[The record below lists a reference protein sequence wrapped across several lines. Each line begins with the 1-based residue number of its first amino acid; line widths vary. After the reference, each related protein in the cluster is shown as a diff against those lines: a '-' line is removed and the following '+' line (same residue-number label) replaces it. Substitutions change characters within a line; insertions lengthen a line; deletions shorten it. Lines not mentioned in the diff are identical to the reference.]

1 MHFSQLRSIMQNRK
15 AYYLLLFA
23 NAISGLAQGISMLAI
38 PWYFS
43 EVIGKPEMFGWM
55 YALTTFIML
64 FWGLYAGTLIDK
76 YARKRVFLGINLF
89 GGVLLSSVSLYGFLT
104 GDVGALGALIVFSG
118 TILIYNIHYPALYAF
133 GQEITEKQ
141 HYGKFTSTTEIVGQS
156 TSIISGAIGAA
167 LLSGFSGNNII
178 PSIAPWT
185 LHEIFLADAVTYWIS
200 ILLIASIRYKAIAQ
214 RYSETGSVIM
224 RIKTGIHFLKE
235 NRQVFLFGNAS
246 YAIFIVLLV
255 TVQQLLPVYTSN
267 HLQAGPGIYALA
279 EMAYAVGA
287 MLAGV
292 LIIRLF
298 KKKGLVAGVIAMM
311 LVTVLTY
318 LIAGFSNSITLYLL
332 LSVVLGITNAGA
344 RVLRTTWLFQH
355 VPNQTIGRV
364 SSVFQSIN
372 ILHRVSLSALCSL
385 PFFHAEN
392 NIRFT
397 YVICA
402 AIVAIYTIPLVL
414 NFKKIEAYKSSDTAL
429 RY

>member
-1 MHFSQLRSIMQNRK
+1 MQNRK
-15 AYYLLLFA
+15 AYFLLLFA

-55 YALTTFIML
+55 YAFTTFLML
-64 FWGLYAGTLIDK
+64 FWGLYAGTLIDQ
-76 YARKRVFLGINLF
+76 YARKGVFLGINLF
-89 GGVLLSSVSLYGFLT
+89 GGILLGSVSLYGFLT
-104 GDVGALGALIVFSG
+104 GDVGAIGALIVFSG

-141 HYGKFTSTTEIVGQS
+141 HYGNFTSTTEIVGQS
-156 TSIISGAIGAA
+156 TSIISGAIGAV
-167 LLSGFSGNNII
+167 LLSGFSGNTFIM
-178 PSIAPWT
+178 PIAPWT
-185 LHEIFLADAVTYWIS
+185 LHEIFLVDAVTYWIS
-200 ILLIASIRYKAIAQ
+200 ILLIASIRYKPIAV
-214 RYSETGSVIM
+214 RHAETGSVLM
-224 RIKTGIHFLKE
+224 RIKTGIRFLNE

-255 TVQQLLPVYTSN
+255 TVQQLLPVYTSK
-267 HLQAGPGIYALA
+267 HLNAGPGVYALA

-287 MLAGV
+287 MLAGL

-298 KKKGLVAGVIAMM
+298 KKKGLVIGVIAMM

-318 LIAGFSNSITLYLL
+318 LIAGFSNAITLYLA

-344 RVLRTTWLFQH
+344 RVLRTTWLFQQ
-355 VPNQTIGRV
+355 VPNQNIGRV

-372 ILHRVSLSALCSL
+372 ILHRVGLSALCAL
-385 PFFHAEN
+385 PFFHSGN

-397 YVICA
+397 YLICA
-402 AIVAIYTIPLVL
+402 AIVFIYTLPLVL
-414 NFKKIEAYKSSDTAL
+414 NFKKIESYKSSNSEQPT
-429 RY
+429 

>member
-1 MHFSQLRSIMQNRK
+1 
-15 AYYLLLFA
+15 
-23 NAISGLAQGISMLAI
+23 
-38 PWYFS
+38 
-43 EVIGKPEMFGWM
+43 
-55 YALTTFIML
+55 
-64 FWGLYAGTLIDK
+64 
-76 YARKRVFLGINLF
+76 
-89 GGVLLSSVSLYGFLT
+89 
-104 GDVGALGALIVFSG
+104 
-118 TILIYNIHYPALYAF
+118 
-133 GQEITEKQ
+133 
-141 HYGKFTSTTEIVGQS
+141 
-156 TSIISGAIGAA
+156 
-167 LLSGFSGNNII
+167 
-178 PSIAPWT
+178 
-185 LHEIFLADAVTYWIS
+185 
-200 ILLIASIRYKAIAQ
+200 
-214 RYSETGSVIM
+214 
-224 RIKTGIHFLKE
+224 
-235 NRQVFLFGNAS
+235 
-246 YAIFIVLLV
+246 
-255 TVQQLLPVYTSN
+255 
-267 HLQAGPGIYALA
+267 
-279 EMAYAVGA
+279 MAYAVGA

-372 ILHRVSLSALCSL
+372 ILHRVALSAVCAL
-385 PFFHAEN
+385 PFFHAGN

-429 RY
+429 RYQAKRRSDQSV

>member
-1 MHFSQLRSIMQNRK
+1 
-15 AYYLLLFA
+15 
-23 NAISGLAQGISMLAI
+23 MLAI

-43 EVIGKPEMFGWM
+43 EIIGKPELFGWM

-76 YARKRVFLGINLF
+76 YPRKQVFLGINLF
-89 GGVLLSSVSLYGFLT
+89 GGILLSIVSLYGFLK
-104 GDVGALGALIVFSG
+104 GDVGATGAILVFSG

-141 HYGKFTSTTEIVGQS
+141 FYGKFTSTTEIVGQS

-167 LLSGFSGNNII
+167 LLSGFSGNSII
-178 PSIAPWT
+178 PPIEPWT
-185 LHEIFLADAVTYWIS
+185 LHEIFLADALTYWIS
-200 ILLIASIRYKAIAQ
+200 ILLIASIRYEAIAQ
-214 RYSETGSVIM
+214 RHRETGSVIT

-235 NRQVFLFGNAS
+235 NKHVFLFGNAS

-267 HLQAGPGIYALA
+267 HLKAGPGVYAFA
-279 EMAYAVGA
+279 EMAYAIGA

-292 LIIRLF
+292 GIIRVF
-298 KKKGLVAGVIAMM
+298 RQKGLVLGVIAMM
-311 LVTVLTY
+311 LVTILTY
-318 LIAGFSNSITLYLL
+318 LIAGFSKSVELYLG
-332 LSVVLGITNAGA
+332 LSVILGITNAGA

-355 VPNQTIGRV
+355 VPNQSIGRV

-372 ILHRVSLSALCSL
+372 ILHRVALSALCSL
-385 PFFHAEN
+385 PFFHSGN

-397 YVICA
+397 YVLCA
-402 AIVAIYTIPLVL
+402 VIVLIYTIPLVV
-414 NFKKIEAYKSSDTAL
+414 NYKQI
-429 RY
+429 RR

>member
-1 MHFSQLRSIMQNRK
+1 MQNRK
-15 AYYLLLFA
+15 AYFLLLFA

-55 YALTTFIML
+55 YAITTFLML

-76 YARKRVFLGINLF
+76 YARKEVFLGINLF
-89 GGVLLSSVSLYGFLT
+89 GGILLSSVSLYGFLI
-104 GDVGALGALIVFSG
+104 GDVGAIGALIVFSG

-141 HYGKFTSTTEIVGQS
+141 HYGRFTSTTEIVGQS

-178 PSIAPWT
+178 PPIAPWT

-214 RYSETGSVIM
+214 RHAETGSVIM
-224 RIKTGIHFLKE
+224 RIKTGIHFLNE
-235 NRQVFLFGNAS
+235 NRQVLLFGNAS

-267 HLQAGPGIYALA
+267 HLEAGPGVYAIA

-287 MLAGV
+287 MLAGLV
-292 LIIRLF
+292 IIRLF
-298 KKKGLVAGVIAMM
+298 RKKGLVMGVIAMM

-318 LIAGFSNSITLYLL
+318 LIAGFSKSIMLYLA

-355 VPNQTIGRV
+355 VPNQSIGRV
-364 SSVFQSIN
+364 RLVCQSIY
-372 ILHRVSLSALCSL
+372 ILHRVALSALWAFVC
-385 PFFHAEN
+385 FHIGN
-392 NIRFT
+392 NKRFT
-397 YVICA
+397 Y
-402 AIVAIYTIPLVL
+402 Y
-414 NFKKIEAYKSSDTAL
+414 SSWYIML
-429 RY
+429 FFMPYF

>member
-1 MHFSQLRSIMQNRK
+1 
-15 AYYLLLFA
+15 
-23 NAISGLAQGISMLAI
+23 MLAI

-43 EVIGKPEMFGWM
+43 EIIGKPELFGWM

-76 YARKRVFLGINLF
+76 YPRKQVFLAINLF
-89 GGVLLSSVSLYGFLT
+89 GGILLSAVSLYGFIN
-104 GDVGALGALIVFSG
+104 GDVGAIGALLVFSG

-133 GQEITEKQ
+133 GQEITEKH

-156 TSIISGAIGAA
+156 TSIVSGAIGAA
-167 LLSGFSGNNII
+167 LLSGFSGNDIFPPI
-178 PSIAPWT
+178 QAWT
-185 LHEIFLADAVTYWIS
+185 LHEIFLADAITYWIS
-200 ILLIASIRYKAIAQ
+200 ILLIATIRYEAIAL
-214 RYSETGSVIM
+214 RHTETGSAIA
-224 RIKTGIHFLKE
+224 RIKTGIQFLKE
-235 NRQVFLFGNAS
+235 NKLIFLFGNAS

-267 HLQAGPGIYALA
+267 HLEAGPGVYAFA

-287 MLAGV
+287 MLAGIG
-292 LIIRLF
+292 IIRLF
-298 KKKGLVAGVIAMM
+298 RKKGLVMGVVAMM
-311 LVTVLTY
+311 FATIATY
-318 LIAGFSNSITLYLL
+318 LIAGFSKSIELYLA

-372 ILHRVSLSALCSL
+372 ILQRVALSALCSI
-385 PFFHAEN
+385 PFFHNGN

-397 YVICA
+397 YFICA
-402 AIVAIYTIPLVL
+402 AIVLIYAVL
-414 NFKKIEAYKSSDTAL
+414 LAFNYRRLSAMKEEIDKTQKQ
-429 RY
+429 